1 VVASPDAAWAAN
13 PAFRITTLSN
23 RPDKVSGGDVLV
35 RIDVPESL
43 ALEQAVVNLNGQ
55 DITSFFRRAGAE
67 RALIGL
73 VVGLKMGQNRLD
85 VFAEGQGE
93 GTPKEQLALTNHP
106 IKGPVFSGPQE
117 QPFLCST
124 ERFKLPDGM
133 ALGPPLDAD
142 CSVKT
147 VVNYVYK
154 AAPGEGDAPPQG
166 KPVLKPLPSLTALPP
181 DVAWTVTSTGQR
193 VPYVVRI
200 ETGTINRAIYQIAI
214 LHDPSSDAEP
224 GPLAPPKGWN
234 RRLVYTFG
242 GGCPGGWYKQGVTL
256 GLSGGVVD
264 DATIGKGY
272 AEASATLNVFGN
284 NCSDLIAA
292 ETMMMVKERFI
303 EAYGRPLFTMGQGGS
318 GGSYQQIQIADNY
331 PGLLDGI
338 MPSST
343 FPDVLATI
351 QMLTDFQLLNN
362 YYTQRP
368 DAFTDEQKRAVAGA
382 GEFTSIA
389 VGAAQARRINPMVFC
404 PPDLPQSKRYDPVN
418 NPGGARCDV
427 FDHTVNVYGRDPAT
441 GFARR
446 PIDNLGVQ
454 YGLAALNAGTINATQ
469 FLDLNEKIGGYDHD
483 GNLVATRAVADLLAL
498 RAAYQTGRLTHGGGG
513 LSRVPIL
520 DLRGYRDQAP
530 AGDMHLKFH
539 SFSFRERLRRANG
552 TVANEVLLVGGA
564 SFSGLAQYGLEK
576 MDEWLTS
583 LEKDTS
589 SDRQLDKIV
598 RAKPVDLVDSCYKPG
613 GERIAEPQI
622 FGAGQC
628 SAIFPDFPSPRMIA
642 GGPAANNVL
651 KCRLKPVDFTDY
663 TAPFTDAEKKR
674 LANIFPDGVCDWT
687 KPGVE
692 QQPPAGSWLSF

>member
-1 VVASPDAAWAAN
+1 
-13 PAFRITTLSN
+13 
-23 RPDKVSGGDVLV
+23 
-35 RIDVPESL
+35 
-43 ALEQAVVNLNGQ
+43 
-55 DITSFFRRAGAE
+55 
-67 RALIGL
+67 
-73 VVGLKMGQNRLD
+73 
-85 VFAEGQGE
+85 
-93 GTPKEQLALTNHP
+93 
-106 IKGPVFSGPQE
+106 
-117 QPFLCST
+117 
-124 ERFKLPDGM
+124 
-133 ALGPPLDAD
+133 
-142 CSVKT
+142 
-147 VVNYVYK
+147 
-154 AAPGEGDAPPQG
+154 
-166 KPVLKPLPSLTALPP
+166 
-181 DVAWTVTSTGQR
+181 
-193 VPYVVRI
+193 
-200 ETGTINRAIYQIAI
+200 
-214 LHDPSSDAEP
+214 
-224 GPLAPPKGWN
+224 
-234 RRLVYTFG
+234 
-242 GGCPGGWYKQGVTL
+242 
-256 GLSGGVVD
+256 
-264 DATIGKGY
+264 
-272 AEASATLNVFGN
+272 
-284 NCSDLIAA
+284 
-292 ETMMMVKERFI
+292 
-303 EAYGRPLFTMGQGGS
+303 
-318 GGSYQQIQIADNY
+318 
-331 PGLLDGI
+331 
-338 MPSST
+338 
-343 FPDVLATI
+343 
-351 QMLTDFQLLNN
+351 MLTDFQLLNN
-362 YYTQRP
+362 YYSQRP
-368 DAFTDEQKRAVAGA
+368 DALTGEQKRAVAGA
-382 GEFTSIA
+382 GEFNSIA
-389 VGAAQARRINPMVFC
+389 VGALQARRINPIVFC

-418 NPGGARCDV
+418 NPGGTRCDV

-552 TVANEVLLVGGA
+552 TAANEVLLVGGA

-583 LEKDTS
+583 LGKDTS